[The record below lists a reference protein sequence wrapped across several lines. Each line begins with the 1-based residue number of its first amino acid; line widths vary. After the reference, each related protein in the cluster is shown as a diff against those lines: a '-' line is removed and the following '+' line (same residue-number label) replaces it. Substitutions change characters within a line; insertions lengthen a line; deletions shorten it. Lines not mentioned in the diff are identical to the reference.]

1 MTGPCCAAFGSILPL
16 CLPASRVPRCR
27 LRPSL
32 RPPQGLVLL
41 LRHHQR
47 HRLQRY
53 RNVLPHPGGPALCG
67 GGRLHGLRCA
77 GHCWCALQRWAHGS
91 QRWRL
96 ARCPR
101 HGTPCTAANSVCRAH
116 VPCRG
121 QRRRGDVSGM
131 PAPSSAR
138 RVQCG
143 GAHGEVEGAFLLKR
157 AGTTFRCPSAAG
169 PAAPACPACLP
180 RCACSCLWGARAEE
194 LRLHRA
200 MLPLGRG
207 RSSPAGCQSSPAL
220 PGWPGPLAPA
230 GVGLGGAGGSNRP
243 WRLCAVQP
251 VRCASRRGLYTA
263 RAYMQACMESMVL
276 NSPCWG
282 GESKPGS
289 LCRPRAGQHSR
300 PAPRCQDVAAR
311 VALSGLL
318 WLGGSHAVAC
328 GAEPGAGLLGAR
340 VPQAPQSLRRMP
352 SGRSSARVSSTAF
365 TRQAGMP
372 DLRGSSV
379 RCACHPACHHACCPA
394 CCEAPLR
401 LRSGT
406 PSLRVPAW
414 QALEMRWRDLLTQGR
429 AVVAV
434 GDFNICPAPVSPGLF
449 PPAFVF
455 LFALSSYPARTVPPR
470 QGSRLGCRLQIDCA
484 EPDPANHYRS
494 ASRRWMRHLLRG
506 TVASAAARGLQ
517 QAALPGTAGAQ
528 QQPAAPGA
536 AGQLQGGGSSI
547 FDWEAAVAA
556 EAAEEGDGSTSPRWQ
571 GSAGPDASSC
581 ASCIG
586 GRGSPL
592 SENCCFVDTFRHF
605 HPTRTDVATCWSTLT
620 NARSDRA

>member
-1 MTGPCCAAFGSILPL
+1 M
-16 CLPASRVPRCR
+16 
-27 LRPSL
+27 
-32 RPPQGLVLL
+32 
-41 LRHHQR
+41 
-47 HRLQRY
+47 
-53 RNVLPHPGGPALCG
+53 
-67 GGRLHGLRCA
+67 
-77 GHCWCALQRWAHGS
+77 
-91 QRWRL
+91 
-96 ARCPR
+96 
-101 HGTPCTAANSVCRAH
+101 
-116 VPCRG
+116 
-121 QRRRGDVSGM
+121 
-131 PAPSSAR
+131 
-138 RVQCG
+138 
-143 GAHGEVEGAFLLKR
+143 
-157 AGTTFRCPSAAG
+157 
-169 PAAPACPACLP
+169 
-180 RCACSCLWGARAEE
+180 
-194 LRLHRA
+194 
-200 MLPLGRG
+200 LGRG
-207 RSSPAGCQSSPAL
+207 VQARL
-220 PGWPGPLAPA
+220 PL
-230 GVGLGGAGGSNRP
+230 
-243 WRLCAVQP
+243 
-251 VRCASRRGLYTA
+251 
-263 RAYMQACMESMVL
+263 QAT
-276 NSPCWG
+276 
-282 GESKPGS
+282 
-289 LCRPRAGQHSR
+289 RR
-300 PAPRCQDVAAR
+300 PAQSAGAKMPGCGSTGCPIWSALAGR
-311 VALSGLL
+311 VARCRM
-318 WLGGSHAVAC
+318 WRRARRRA
-328 GAEPGAGLLGAR
+328 AGAR

-379 RCACHPACHHACCPA
+379 RCACHHAFHPACCPA

-406 PSLRVPAW
+406 PSPRVPAW

-434 GDFNICPAPVSPGLF
+434 GDFNICPAPVSPGLS

-517 QAALPGTAGAQ
+517 QAALPATAGAQ

-547 FDWEAAVAA
+547 FDWEAAEAA
-556 EAAEEGDGSTSPRWQ
+556 EAAAEGDGSTSPRWQ

-586 GRGSPL
+586 GRGNPL

-620 NARSDRA
+620 NARSDRLAVVRAMGTSMQQAANGMGCCRSRRISLLPLWLVLPCSTSSRGSRADNPSLNNRSLTPSSKPAAHVKPAG

>member
-1 MTGPCCAAFGSILPL
+1 MTDPCCAAFGSILPL

-77 GHCWCALQRWAHGS
+77 GHRWCALQRWAHGS

-96 ARCPR
+96 ARCAR
-101 HGTPCTAANSVCRAH
+101 HGTPCTAANSVRRAH

-121 QRRRGDVSGM
+121 QRRRGNVSGM

-143 GAHGEVEGAFLLKR
+143 GAHGEGEGAFLLKR

-200 MLPLGRG
+200 MLPMGRG
-207 RSSPAGCQSSPAL
+207 RLSPSGCQSSPAL

-276 NSPCWG
+276 HSPCWG

-311 VALSGLL
+311 AALSGLH

-328 GAEPGAGLLGAR
+328 GAEPGAGLLAPACRRPRNHFGGCRAGGAAHAF
-340 VPQAPQSLRRMP
+340 QAPLLPGKLACLTCVAAQS
-352 SGRSSARVSSTAF
+352 AA
-365 TRQAGMP
+365 
-372 DLRGSSV
+372 
-379 RCACHPACHHACCPA
+379 PAT
-394 CCEAPLR
+394 
-401 LRSGT
+401 T
-406 PSLRVPAW
+406 PSTP
-414 QALEMRWRDLLTQGR
+414 
-429 AVVAV
+429 
-434 GDFNICPAPVSPGLF
+434 
-449 PPAFVF
+449 
-455 LFALSSYPARTVPPR
+455 
-470 QGSRLGCRLQIDCA
+470 
-484 EPDPANHYRS
+484 
-494 ASRRWMRHLLRG
+494 
-506 TVASAAARGLQ
+506 
-517 QAALPGTAGAQ
+517 
-528 QQPAAPGA
+528 PAAPPA
-536 AGQLQGGGSSI
+536 ARRPCVCAQGPHPRVCLPGRRWRCGGG
-547 FDWEAAVAA
+547 
-556 EAAEEGDGSTSPRWQ
+556 
-571 GSAGPDASSC
+571 
-581 ASCIG
+581 
-586 GRGSPL
+586 
-592 SENCCFVDTFRHF
+592 TF
-605 HPTRTDVATCWSTLT
+605 
-620 NARSDRA
+620 